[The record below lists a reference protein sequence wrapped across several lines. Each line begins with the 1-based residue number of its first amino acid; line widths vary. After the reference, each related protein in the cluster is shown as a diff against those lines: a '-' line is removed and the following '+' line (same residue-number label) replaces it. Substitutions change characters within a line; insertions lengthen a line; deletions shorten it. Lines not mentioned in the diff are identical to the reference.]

1 MTALPPHHAGPGLG
15 LGAGG
20 GSAQLSQ
27 FNDRV
32 SISAAKVIC
41 IPEALERGERGG
53 HGSAQRCAGEAE
65 SAPDGSRVRS
75 TQTLSFGGDPQC
87 LTPR

>member
-1 MTALPPHHAGPGLG
+1 MTVLPPHGIDLGAGLG
-15 LGAGG
+15 PGG

-41 IPEALERGERGG
+41 IPELWSGESGVG
-53 HGSAQRCAGEAE
+53 HGSTQRCAGKAE
-65 SAPDGSRVRS
+65 SPPGWGS
-75 TQTLSFGGDPQC
+75 DPWGAGK
-87 LTPR
+87 